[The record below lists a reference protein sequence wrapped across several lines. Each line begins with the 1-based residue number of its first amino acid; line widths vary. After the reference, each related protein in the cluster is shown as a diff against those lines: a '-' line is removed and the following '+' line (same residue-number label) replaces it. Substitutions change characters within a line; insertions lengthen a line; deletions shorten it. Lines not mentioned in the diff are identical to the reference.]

1 MITAE
6 QKLKE
11 ANLII
16 KEFQSMRVLQKAYF
30 KAVWEND
37 SIRKQQILSQ
47 SKLQERK
54 VDTMIELYN
63 ENKGFNH

>member
-1 MITAE
+1 MTTD

-16 KEFQSMRVLQKAYF
+16 KEFQSMRVLQKSYF

-37 SIRKQQILSQ
+37 SIRKQQLLSQ

-63 ENKGFNH
+63 QNKGFNH